1 MNFTLITTGWKIM
14 AKSYNF
20 TAKRYNLITLLQ
32 LIRQATLVSRLYMFK
47 EANLTFPV
55 SEADFILREWNF
67 TVDQE
72 KKKKIIEAKKHGLP
86 PPSPKKKNLTVEIT
100 SPSII
105 YAPLTTKTVTSQAN
119 APIVT
124 ETAGLPLSNIE
135 LNTPVTNNI
144 VNLSSTTSEVNTPA
158 ATEIAVETPGKK
170 RKGKRE

>member
-1 MNFTLITTGWKIM
+1 MSNEITD
-14 AKSYNF
+14 
-20 TAKRYNLITLLQ
+20 NLQDSGST
-32 LIRQATLVSRLYMFK
+32 S
-47 EANLTFPV
+47 
-55 SEADFILREWNF
+55 
-67 TVDQE
+67 
-72 KKKKIIEAKKHGLP
+72 
-86 PPSPKKKNLTVEIT
+86 VEIT

>member
-1 MNFTLITTGWKIM
+1 MSNEITD
-14 AKSYNF
+14 
-20 TAKRYNLITLLQ
+20 NLQDSGST
-32 LIRQATLVSRLYMFK
+32 S
-47 EANLTFPV
+47 
-55 SEADFILREWNF
+55 
-67 TVDQE
+67 
-72 KKKKIIEAKKHGLP
+72 
-86 PPSPKKKNLTVEIT
+86 VEIT

-158 ATEIAVETPGKK
+158 ATEIAVETPGILAKYIIFSINFIILIHYLINLQKPIETSRRTRSSKK
-170 RKGKRE
+170 SKQLELYSVPVA